1 MVEKIIYLDQKG
13 WINLAKIYHGN
24 PSDSEKKLLNK
35 IIAASENGT
44 AIFPISMIH
53 LSETTS
59 ISKSKWRTQLSSL
72 MPKISKGWTLTPH
85 WITIQEI
92 EIINTILDLF
102 GREQIDIKKYWLQ
115 KGVVQLM
122 GSRPEVV
129 ADNIDPEILEKL
141 NKELYKMMESPD
153 TLKLFLSKYSVDKNF
168 QMDQIN
174 AVNTFEKTR
183 KRFRNIKDK
192 VQRRRAFFA
201 ENMSATISPKL
212 AKFLISMKLKKETFD
227 LLIQDIGVEGYLMK
241 IPTAYV
247 QFTLLYGQAQQLQR
261 PIEVNDMPDIWC
273 LTLAIP
279 YCDIV
284 VTENMWASIANQ
296 AKLNK
301 ICKTTI
307 LQSIQELAK
316 FL

>member
-13 WINLAKIYHGN
+13 WINLAKIYYGN
-24 PSDSEKKLLNK
+24 PSDSETKLLDK
-35 IIAASENGT
+35 IIDASENGI

-153 TLKLFLSKYSVDKNF
+153 ALKLFLSKYSVDKNF
-168 QMDQIN
+168 QTDQIN
-174 AVNTFEKTR
+174 AVNAFEKIR
-183 KRFRNIKDK
+183 KRFQNIKDK
-192 VQRRRAFFA
+192 VQRRRAYFA
-201 ENMSATISPKL
+201 ENMRATISPKL
-212 AKFLISMKLKKETFD
+212 AKFLHTMQLNKE
-227 LLIQDIGVEGYLMK
+227 IIGVLIPENGVEEYLLK

-261 PIEVNDMPDIWC
+261 PIEVNDIPDIWC

-284 VTENMWASIANQ
+284 ITENMWASIAKQ
-296 AKLNK
+296 SKLDK
-301 ICKTTI
+301 ICNTKI
-307 LQSIQELAK
+307 LQSIQELDK